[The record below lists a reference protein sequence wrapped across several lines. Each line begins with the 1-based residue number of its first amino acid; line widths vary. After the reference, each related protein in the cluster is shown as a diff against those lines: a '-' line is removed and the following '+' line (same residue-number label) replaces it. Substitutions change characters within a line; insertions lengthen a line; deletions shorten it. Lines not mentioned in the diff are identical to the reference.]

1 LRATSWE
8 RSFRSQRAAHP
19 QMCELLP
26 FLRSLQQSHGHA
38 SYSLSKT
45 HPGHML
51 VSSFNSDTHE
61 ELTFSLWVRFGI
73 LGFEECG
80 MVPEV
85 WFIATWERGSP
96 EHCAFVKVAGWH
108 SKIVTVEDHK
118 GERLR
123 SDHSKGKWEVR
134 RGLWLPQRTSRE
146 RSSPTTGAWCP
157 ST

>member
-26 FLRSLQQSHGHA
+26 FLRSLQQSHGRA

-45 HPGHML
+45 QTGHML

-61 ELTFSLWVRFGI
+61 ELAFSLWVRFGI
-73 LGFEECG
+73 LGFEEG
-80 MVPEV
+80 RIVPGV
-85 WFIATWERGSP
+85 WFIVNWERGSL
-96 EHCAFVKVAGWH
+96 EHRAFVKVAGGH

-123 SDHSKGKWEVR
+123 SDHSKERWEVR

-146 RSSPTTGAWCP
+146 RSSPTTGAWCR